1 DATTGALTWA
11 PGASVSTGTY
21 TIPFSVA
28 DNATPARTASGTFQ
42 VLVGAAGQPLPPALS
57 TLPFESITIGSTL
70 TADLSTYAQDLNT
83 PPLPLTF
90 SLGND
95 APAGASIS
103 ASGTLTWAVP
113 ADETAGQ
120 VKFTVIVSDNQS
132 PPVTASGQIT
142 VYVNGVQAPSVVGN
156 IPDQAVTIGDTL
168 TFNLSNY
175 AFDPNN
181 PPLPLT
187 FTLGATAPSGA
198 SLNASTGV
206 FTWTPDASV
215 AVATYAIP
223 FTVAD
228 NSSPPLTASGSF
240 NVKVGVAGT
249 IFDPVLQALPTG
261 LATIGLTLTQDLS
274 GYASDPNTPPLPLTF
289 SLGNDAPAGASIS
302 ASGTLTWAVPADEA
316 AGQVTFHVIVSDNQA
331 TPATAQ
337 QPITFNVQAIQP
349 PSISTSI
356 PTVDATTGKQVT
368 VRLAQYVYDPNN
380 PSLPLTYALG
390 TGALADAS
398 VDATTGV
405 FTWTP
410 SAADGTGTITIP
422 FTVSDNQSP
431 PHKSDGTLTFSVAAP
446 AVQPPAFGTIPTQQV
461 TVGETLSLD
470 ASQYASD
477 PNSPPLPLTY
487 SLGNDAP
494 QGATIDATTGVMTWA
509 TTSST
514 AVQQYAFTVIAKD
527 NSSPAN
533 SGQATLTVNVLAVQA
548 PTIAAITGP
557 TAAAGTSASL
567 DLSKS
572 VTDKNTPALPLT
584 FSLASGP
591 AGAAIS
597 SAGAFTWSIPANQ
610 AAGPVTITFDVS
622 DRLTSSGPTQG
633 SFTVNVTAPVES
645 PVIATIPTQH
655 VSAGGTLQLNLSQY
669 ATDPNTPALAL
680 TYAMG
685 ANPPSGASLN
695 SSSGAFHWTVPANQA
710 AGPVTVNFTVTNG
723 QTTAAAGSFTID
735 VSPAGSMMPPRV
747 EPIPSQNATIGQ
759 AFTLNL
765 SRFASDPNTPSLP
778 LTYSLGAGAPAGA
791 QIDPSTGVL
800 TWIPP
805 AGQPVGPTTLT
816 VIVADNQ
823 SPPKTASANF
833 TVDVAAPQV
842 IPPTILPPVI
852 KAVAQAVTATVSGA
866 FSFDVAA
873 LAADPSTPPLPLT
886 FSLAGAPAGV
896 AITPAG
902 LLTWNVP
909 ANQQLGTY
917 PVTVVASDSSSPA
930 KTVSE
935 TIDVAVVDNNPAT
948 VSGTA

>member
-1 DATTGALTWA
+1 
-11 PGASVSTGTY
+11 
-21 TIPFSVA
+21 
-28 DNATPARTASGTFQ
+28 
-42 VLVGAAGQPLPPALS
+42 
-57 TLPFESITIGSTL
+57 
-70 TADLSTYAQDLNT
+70 
-83 PPLPLTF
+83 
-90 SLGND
+90 
-95 APAGASIS
+95 
-103 ASGTLTWAVP
+103 
-113 ADETAGQ
+113 
-120 VKFTVIVSDNQS
+120 
-132 PPVTASGQIT
+132 
-142 VYVNGVQAPSVVGN
+142 
-156 IPDQAVTIGDTL
+156 
-168 TFNLSNY
+168 
-175 AFDPNN
+175 
-181 PPLPLT
+181 
-187 FTLGATAPSGA
+187 
-198 SLNASTGV
+198 
-206 FTWTPDASV
+206 
-215 AVATYAIP
+215 
-223 FTVAD
+223 
-228 NSSPPLTASGSF
+228 
-240 NVKVGVAGT
+240 
-249 IFDPVLQALPTG
+249 
-261 LATIGLTLTQDLS
+261 
-274 GYASDPNTPPLPLTF
+274 
-289 SLGNDAPAGASIS
+289 
-302 ASGTLTWAVPADEA
+302 
-316 AGQVTFHVIVSDNQA
+316 
-331 TPATAQ
+331 
-337 QPITFNVQAIQP
+337 
-349 PSISTSI
+349 
-356 PTVDATTGKQVT
+356 
-368 VRLAQYVYDPNN
+368 
-380 PSLPLTYALG
+380 
-390 TGALADAS
+390 
-398 VDATTGV
+398 
-405 FTWTP
+405 
-410 SAADGTGTITIP
+410 
-422 FTVSDNQSP
+422 
-431 PHKSDGTLTFSVAAP
+431 
-446 AVQPPAFGTIPTQQV
+446 
-461 TVGETLSLD
+461 
-470 ASQYASD
+470 
-477 PNSPPLPLTY
+477 
-487 SLGNDAP
+487 
-494 QGATIDATTGVMTWA
+494 TTGVMTWA

-886 FSLAGAPAGV
+886 FSLAGAPAGL

-948 VSGTA
+948 VSGTASIKKKTLTIVLTFSQSVDPASASSAASYTLTMPGKKVKAKKHHKPAPAPMPIPVGMSVHFNPATNQATLTTKKPRPGIALTLTVLGSAIAKLDGLALAGGGGPGTNYVATIKGKSFTHAASAGGGSIVISTHAGVRHALATPGLRVVPSASAPGGPLAVTQTPAARTLVLGVLSSGTTARHTR